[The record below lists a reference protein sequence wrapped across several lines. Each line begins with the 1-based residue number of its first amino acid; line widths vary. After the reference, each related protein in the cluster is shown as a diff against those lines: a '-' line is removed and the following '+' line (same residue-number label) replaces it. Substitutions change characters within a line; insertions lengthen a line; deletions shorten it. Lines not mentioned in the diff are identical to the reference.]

1 MTGESL
7 GCIEFDQPTSLDFQG
22 RLQFPFFEYH
32 LKDKGEWDA
41 QEAVVFQTGRN
52 EWRSFDR
59 WPPPGVRPT
68 NLYLRENGTLS
79 FEGPEASGRG
89 VSDQYLSDPNHPV
102 PFSAE
107 IRTSLG
113 HLWKVEDQR
122 FASTRPDVLT
132 YVSEPLTEDL
142 TIAGPILANIFVST
156 TGTDSDWIVKLIDV
170 YPGDAP
176 PSEAC
181 AVPMGGFQMHVA
193 GEIMR
198 GKFRNSLENP
208 EPMVPGE
215 VTRIDIDLKDRFHTF
230 RAGHRI
236 MVHVQSSWFPAYD
249 RNPQTF
255 VDIYHA
261 QPEDYQTATQRVYR
275 SAGSPSHLVLGVM
288 R

>member
-1 MTGESL
+1 MT
-7 GCIEFDQPTSLDFQG
+7 CPTATSAI
-22 RLQFPFFEYH
+22 RIIPCP
-32 LKDKGEWDA
+32 
-41 QEAVVFQTGRN
+41 
-52 EWRSFDR
+52 S
-59 WPPPGVRPT
+59 PPR
-68 NLYLRENGTLS
+68 
-79 FEGPEASGRG
+79 
-89 VSDQYLSDPNHPV
+89 
-102 PFSAE
+102 FS
-107 IRTSLG
+107 TTLG

-142 TIAGPILANIFVST
+142 TIAGPILANLFVST
-156 TGTDSDWIVKLIDV
+156 TGTDSDWVVKLIDV

-176 PSEAC
+176 RSESC
-181 AVPMGGFQMHVA
+181 DVPMGGFQMHVA

-215 VTRIDIDLKDRFHTF
+215 IARIDIDLKDRFHTF
-230 RAGHRI
+230 LAGHRI

-261 QPEDYQTATQRVYR
+261 QPEDYQVATQSVYR
-275 SAGSPSHLVLGVM
+275 SVEAPSHLVLGVM